1 MAPPLHQEATR
12 VAAAFAA
19 RIRARRRELDLS
31 QIQLAELAGVGPD
44 FLYDLE
50 RGKPSVRLDKLIAV
64 LEVLNLTLTLDTKEE
79 GFKTEP
85 GAWIEKNS

>member
-1 MAPPLHQEATR
+1 MKPSQPTEATR
-12 VAAAFAA
+12 VAEAFAL
-19 RIRARRRELDLS
+19 RIRARRRELELS

-64 LEVLNLTLTLDTKEE
+64 LEVLNLQLTLDAKEE

-85 GAWIEKNS
+85 GAWIEKKP

>member
-1 MAPPLHQEATR
+1 MASHI
-12 VAAAFAA
+12 AADFAQ
-19 RIRARRRELDLS
+19 RIRARRKELELS

-64 LEVLNLTLTLDTKEE
+64 LEVLNLQLTLEAKEQ

-85 GAWIEKNS
+85 GAWIEKKP